1 MPKGPEKQMLE
12 NIRLILS
19 ETRERSER
27 NLEWLGKYMHPYF
40 FITMKEEAH
49 ALSTLANGLQSLET
63 NRRLVLA
70 DRENILI
77 LATLD
82 KPGSLYDTLST
93 LQEREISYTEII
105 HSEKT
110 PPGLDNSIEI
120 QTFKF
125 ERKDPGTISQA
136 GNVPIPGEI
145 RDGVLEELK
154 RNYPDFDQ
162 DWLDRYLKI
171 LWLNDEDYVRIS
183 PHQRVAQILHLY
195 YQGNQHGGVY
205 IDVEDTHWP
214 GFAGEYRVRFAAGNP
229 PQKGFLLQLME
240 AFHRL
245 GIGIRRTYCLVIN
258 TGVHPYFLGTFY
270 VRTRQTADL
279 VPGGQRFAALRSE
292 LYNSQILS
300 TRSFTYR
307 DFVTKKIMCGEDA
320 TLVNAFVSFCHT
332 NLAHSNPDVYELD
345 TVTKAFWSHP
355 ETMLKLVNLFRTRFD
370 PETPDREVT
379 YARALEEV
387 EKAIKGYHTGHR
399 HQDELHRT
407 IFHCCLAFIKHTIKT
422 NFFVQG
428 KQALAFRIDPAYLSD
443 LDHSFTADLPGDRP
457 FRVTFFFGRYG
468 AGYHIGFSDIARGG
482 WRTILAR
489 EKHDYALT
497 ADHIFK
503 EVYVLAHTQ
512 HLKNKDIYEGGSKMA
527 VVVDA
532 EGLVNENLIT
542 QRMYKLQYGF
552 IQAFLDLFIT
562 EEGLA
567 KDPSI
572 VDYYGEDEPIELG
585 PDENMH
591 DEMIE
596 EIARV
601 SVKRGYVLGSGII
614 SSKRIGIGHKE
625 YGVTSTGV
633 VTFAEIT
640 MEALGQNIR
649 KDPFTV
655 KMTGGPDGD
664 VAGNAIRL
672 LLDRCPKVK
681 INLIQDGS
689 GVLFDP
695 AGANRTELRR
705 ILFKGDIDSF
715 RPSRLHEGGFI
726 LYRTSPKKDHL
737 AKRFK
742 RVAHTGKGL
751 EEKWVSLDD
760 FHQEYE
766 DLIFSTPADLFIP
779 AGGRPETIDEEN
791 YSRFIAPDGLP
802 TAQAIVE
809 GANSFI
815 TPEARKRLQEHGVV
829 IMRDA
834 SANKCGV
841 ISSSYEVIANL
852 LMSDNE
858 FLADKDQYVSDVLEI
873 LDKRAADEARLILA
887 RYRETDGSR
896 LYTEISDDISLEINA
911 HYSRLFD
918 LFRRN
923 PELTSDQLLRKALLA
938 HLPRMIRESRKYRA
952 RLNEIPEK
960 YRYAILASEI
970 ASSLVYRSKRET
982 DFVDQIRGHLK
993 RVYTSARQ
1001 EGDPRFE
1008 V

>member
-1 MPKGPEKQMLE
+1 MSKGPEKLMLE
-12 NIRLILS
+12 NIRLITK
-19 ETRERSER
+19 ETLERSEQ
-27 NLEWLGKYMHPYF
+27 NLKWLGKYMHPYF
-40 FITMKEEAH
+40 FITMKEETR

-70 DRENILI
+70 DRESILI

-105 HSEKT
+105 HSEKA

-125 ERKDPGTISQA
+125 GRKDSTEISQA
-136 GNVPIPGEI
+136 GDVSVPKEI
-145 RDGVLEELK
+145 REGVLGELK
-154 RNYPDFDQ
+154 RNYPDFD
-162 DWLDRYLKI
+162 LDKLNRYLQI

-183 PHQRVAQILHLY
+183 PYQRVAQILHLY
-195 YQGNQHGGVY
+195 YQGNQHGGVFF
-205 IDVEDTHWP
+205 DVEDTHWP
-214 GFAGEYRVRFAAGNP
+214 GFPGEYRVRFAAGNP

-245 GIGIRRTYCLVIN
+245 RIGIRRTYCLAIN
-258 TGVHPYFLGTFY
+258 TGIHPYFLGTFY

-279 VPGGQRFAALRSE
+279 APGGQRFAALRSE

-300 TRSFTYR
+300 TDSFTYR
-307 DFVTKKIMCGEDA
+307 DFVTKNIMCGEDA
-320 TLVNAFVSFCHT
+320 SLVNAFVSFCHT
-332 NLAHSNPDVYELD
+332 NLAHSNPDVYELN

-355 ETMLKLVNLFRTRFD
+355 ETMLKLVNLFRIRFD
-370 PETPDREVT
+370 PETPDREVN
-379 YARALEEV
+379 YASALEEV

-407 IFHCCLAFIKHTIKT
+407 TFHCCLAFIKHTIKT
-422 NFFVQG
+422 NFFVQE
-428 KQALAFRIDPAYLSD
+428 KQALAFRIDPTYLSD
-443 LDHSFTADLPGDRP
+443 LDPKFTADLPGDRP
-457 FRVTFFFGRYG
+457 FRITFFFGRYG

-482 WRTILAR
+482 WRTIIAR
-489 EKHDYALT
+489 ERHDYALT

-527 VVVDA
+527 VVLNA
-532 EGLVNENLIT
+532 EGLVDENLIT

-562 EEGLA
+562 EEGRA
-567 KDPSI
+567 KDSAI

-601 SVKRGYVLGSGII
+601 SVKRGYLLGSGII

-681 INLIQDGS
+681 INLILDGS

-705 ILFKGDIDSF
+705 ILFKGDIDIF
-715 RPSRLHEGGFI
+715 RPSRLHKGGFI

-737 AKRFK
+737 TKRFK
-742 RVAHTGKGL
+742 RVTHTGKGI

-766 DLIFSTPADLFIP
+766 DLIFSTAADLFIP

-791 YSRFIAPDGLP
+791 YSRFIAADGSP
-802 TAQAIVE
+802 TAKAIVE

-815 TPEARKRLQEHGVV
+815 TPEARKRLQENGVV

-852 LMSDNE
+852 LMSDDE
-858 FLADKDQYVSDVLEI
+858 FLADKDRYVSDVLEI

-918 LFRRN
+918 LFLRN

-938 HLPRMIRESRKYRA
+938 HLPGIIRENKKYRA

-993 RVYTSARQ
+993 RVYTSERQ
-1001 EGDPRFE
+1001 KGDPRF
-1008 V
+1008 

>member
-1 MPKGPEKQMLE
+1 MPKGPENQLLE
-12 NIRLILS
+12 DIRLILS
-19 ETRERSER
+19 QTSERSER
-27 NLEWLGKYMHPYF
+27 NLAWLVKHMHPYF

-49 ALSTLANGLQSLET
+49 ALSTLANDLQSLQV
-63 NRRLVLA
+63 NRQLVLA
-70 DRENILI
+70 DRDNILI
-77 LATLD
+77 IARQD

-105 HSEKT
+105 HSEKI
-110 PPGLDNSIEI
+110 PPGLENSIEI

-125 ERKDPGTISQA
+125 ERKDPEAISQA
-136 GNVPIPGEI
+136 GDVSVPGDI
-145 RDGVLEELK
+145 RKNVLEELK
-154 RNYPDFDQ
+154 RNYPEFDLNV
-162 DWLDRYLKI
+162 LDRYLQI
-171 LWLNDEDYVRIS
+171 LWLNDENYVRIS
-183 PHQRVAQILHLY
+183 PYQRVAQILHLY
-195 YQGNQHGGVY
+195 YQGNQHGGVFF
-205 IDVEDTHWP
+205 DVEDTHWP
-214 GFAGEYRVRFAAGNP
+214 GFPGEYRVRFAAGNP
-229 PQKGFLLQLME
+229 PQKDFLQQLME

-245 GIGIRRTYCLVIN
+245 RIGIRRTYCLVIS

-270 VRTRQTADL
+270 VRARQSAAPT
-279 VPGGQRFAALRSE
+279 PGTGLFAALRSE
-292 LYNSQILS
+292 LENSQLLS
-300 TRSFTYR
+300 TKSFTYR

-320 TLVNAFVSFCHT
+320 TLINAFVSFCHT
-332 NLAHSNPDVYELD
+332 NLAHSDPDIYELN

-355 ETMLKLVNLFRTRFD
+355 ETALKLVKLFRARFG
-370 PETPDREVT
+370 PETLDRKIT
-379 YARALEEV
+379 YAKALDDV
-387 EKAIKGYHTGHR
+387 EKAIKGHHTGHR
-399 HQDELHRT
+399 HQDELHRI
-407 IFHCCLAFIKHTIKT
+407 IFRCCFSFIKHTLKT
-422 NFFVQG
+422 NFFVHG
-428 KQALAFRIDPAYLSD
+428 KQALAFRLNPAYLD
-443 LDHSFTADLPGDRP
+443 ELDKSFTSDLPGDRP

-482 WRTILAR
+482 WRTILAK
-489 EKHDYALT
+489 EMHDYALT
-497 ADHIFK
+497 TDHIFK

-532 EGLVNENLIT
+532 ESLDDEKLIT

-552 IQAFLDLFIT
+552 IHAFLDLFIT
-562 EEGLA
+562 EDGRA
-567 KDPSI
+567 KDPAI

-614 SSKRIGIGHKE
+614 SSKRIGINHKE

-640 MEALGQNIR
+640 MEALGKNIR

-655 KMTGGPDGD
+655 KITGGPDGD

-672 LLDRCPKVK
+672 LLDRCPNVK
-681 INLIQDGS
+681 INLILDGS
-689 GVLFDP
+689 GALFDP
-695 AGANRTELRR
+695 AGANRAELRR

-715 RPSRLHEGGFI
+715 RPSRLHKGGFI
-726 LYRTSPKKDHL
+726 LYRTHQKKDSL

-742 RVAHTGKGL
+742 RVLRVGDGL
-751 EEKWVSLDD
+751 KEKWVSLDD
-760 FHQEYE
+760 FYQEYE
-766 DLIFSTPADLFIP
+766 DLIFSTQSDLFIP
-779 AGGRPETIDEEN
+779 AGGRPETIDVEN
-791 YSRFIAPDGLP
+791 YSRFITADGSP

-815 TPEARKRLQEHGVV
+815 TPEARERLQEHGVI

-852 LMSDNE
+852 LMSDDE
-858 FLADKDQYVSDVLEI
+858 FLADKDRYVSDVLKI
-873 LDKRAADEARLILA
+873 LDKRAADEARLILS
-887 RYRETDGSR
+887 RHRESDGN
-896 LYTEISDDISLEINA
+896 LFYTEISDHISREINA
-911 HYSRLFD
+911 HYSRLFE
-918 LFRRN
+918 LFREN
-923 PELTSDQLLRKALLA
+923 PELTRDQLMRKALFA
-938 HLPRMIRESRKYRA
+938 HLPRIIRESKKYRA

-970 ASSLVYRSKRET
+970 ASSLVYRSNRDT
-982 DFVDQIRGHLK
+982 DLVDQIRGHLK
-993 RVYTSARQ
+993 RVYAAERP
-1001 EGDPRFE
+1001 EGGGR

>member
-1 MPKGPEKQMLE
+1 MPKGPENQLFE
-12 NIRLILS
+12 DIRLILS

-27 NLEWLGKYMHPYF
+27 NLAWLGKHMHPYF

-49 ALSTLANGLQSLET
+49 ALSTLANDLQSLQV
-63 NRRLVLA
+63 NRQLVLA

-77 LATLD
+77 LARQD
-82 KPGSLYDTLST
+82 RPGSLYDTLST

-105 HSEKT
+105 HSEKA

-125 ERKDPGTISQA
+125 ERKDPEMISQA
-136 GNVPIPGEI
+136 GDVSVPGDI
-145 RDGVLEELK
+145 RKGVLGELK
-154 RNYPDFDQ
+154 RNYPEFDMNK
-162 DWLDRYLKI
+162 LDRYLQI

-183 PHQRVAQILHLY
+183 PYQRVAQILHLY
-195 YQGNQHGGVY
+195 YQGNQYGGVFF
-205 IDVEDTHWP
+205 DVEDTHWP
-214 GFAGEYRVRFAAGNP
+214 GFPGEYRVRFAAGNP

-245 GIGIRRTYCLVIN
+245 GIGIRRTYCLAIN
-258 TGVHPYFLGTFY
+258 TGIHPYFLGTFY
-270 VRTRQTADL
+270 VRARQSAAPIPGTAL
-279 VPGGQRFAALRSE
+279 FAALRSE
-292 LYNSQILS
+292 LENSQILS

-307 DFVTKKIMCGEDA
+307 DFVMKKIMCGEDA

-332 NLAHSNPDVYELD
+332 NLAHSKPDAYELD
-345 TVTKAFWSHP
+345 TVTQAFWYHP
-355 ETMLKLVNLFRTRFD
+355 ETALKLVKLFRARFD
-370 PETPDREVT
+370 PETTDREIT
-379 YARALEEV
+379 YASALEEV

-399 HQDELHRT
+399 HQDQLHRT
-407 IFHCCLAFIKHTIKT
+407 IFRCCLLFVKHTLKT

-428 KQALAFRIDPAYLSD
+428 KQALAFRLDPAYLSD
-443 LDHSFTADLPGDRP
+443 LDQVFIEDLPSERP

-482 WRTILAR
+482 WRTIIAR
-489 EKHDYALT
+489 ERHDYALT

-532 EGLVNENLIT
+532 EGLDDENLIT

-552 IQAFLDLFIT
+552 IHAFLDLFIT
-562 EEGLA
+562 EGGKA
-567 KDPSI
+567 RNPSI

-640 MEALGQNIR
+640 MGALGKDIR

-655 KMTGGPDGD
+655 KITGGPDGD
-664 VAGNAIRL
+664 VAGNTIRF

-681 INLIQDGS
+681 INLILDGS
-689 GVLFDP
+689 GALFDP

-715 RPSRLHEGGFI
+715 RPSTLHKGGFI
-726 LYRTSPKKDHL
+726 LYRTHQKKNGL
-737 AKRFK
+737 VKRFK
-742 RVAHTGKGL
+742 RVSHTGEGL
-751 EEKWVSLDD
+751 KESWVSLDD

-766 DLIFSTPADLFIP
+766 DLIFTTQADLFIP

-791 YSRFIAPDGLP
+791 YSRFITADGAP

-815 TPEARKRLQEHGVV
+815 TPEARERLQEHGVI

-852 LMSDNE
+852 LMSDDE
-858 FLADKDQYVSDVLEI
+858 FLAEKERYVTDVMQI
-873 LDKRAADEARLILA
+873 LDRRAADEARLILA
-887 RYRETDGSR
+887 RHRESDGTR
-896 LYTEISDDISLEINA
+896 FYTEISDNISREINA

-923 PELTSDQLLRKALLA
+923 PALCGDPLLRKALLA
-938 HLPRMIRESRKYRA
+938 HLPRLIRESRKYRA

-970 ASSLVYRSKRET
+970 ASSLVYKSNRET

-993 RVYTSARQ
+993 RVYTSTR
-1001 EGDPRFE
+1001 EGS
-1008 V
+1008 VN

>member
-1 MPKGPEKQMLE
+1 MSEGSENQLLE
-12 NIRLILS
+12 EIRLTMN
-19 ETRERSER
+19 ENRERSEK
-27 NLEWLGKYMHPYF
+27 NLDWLAKHMHPYF
-40 FITMKEEAH
+40 FITMKEEIH
-49 ALSTLANGLQSLET
+49 ALSMLANELQSLET

-70 DRENILI
+70 DRDNVLI

-105 HSEKT
+105 HSEKP
-110 PPGLDNSIEI
+110 PPGLDHSLEI

-125 ERKDPGTISQA
+125 DHKDQNFISKVGQ
-136 GNVPIPGEI
+136 VDIPDDIRRGVRAEI
-145 RDGVLEELK
+145 K
-154 RNYPDFDQ
+154 QTYPDFDLER
-162 DWLDRYLKI
+162 LDRYLKT

-183 PHQRVAQILHLY
+183 PYQRIAQILHLY
-195 YQGNQHGGVY
+195 YQSNQHGGVY
-205 IDVEDTHWP
+205 FDVEDTQWP
-214 GFAGEYRVRFAAGNP
+214 GFQGEYRVRFAAGNP
-229 PQKGFLLQLME
+229 PQKVFLMQLME

-245 GIGIRRTYCLVIN
+245 GIGIRRSYCLTIN

-270 VRTRQTADL
+270 VRARQTGDL
-279 VPGGQRFAALRSE
+279 SPGGHLFASLRSE

-300 TRSFTYR
+300 TKSFAYR
-307 DFVTKKIMCGEDA
+307 DFVTNKILCGEDA
-320 TLVNAFVSFCHT
+320 TLVNAFTSFCHT

-355 ETMLKLVNLFRTRFD
+355 ETALKLIKLFRARFD
-370 PETPDREVT
+370 PGIPDREILYVKT
-379 YARALEEV
+379 LEEV

-399 HQDELHRT
+399 HQDDLHRV
-407 IFHCCLAFIKHTIKT
+407 IFQCCLAFIKHTLKT

-428 KQALAFRIDPAYLSD
+428 KQALAFRLDPAYLGD
-443 LDHSFTADLPGDRP
+443 LDQEFVEDLPVDRP

-482 WRTILAR
+482 WRTIIAR
-489 EKHDYALT
+489 ERHDYALL

-532 EGLVNENLIT
+532 EGLDDENRTT

-552 IQAFLDLFIT
+552 TNAFLDLFIT
-562 EEGLA
+562 EDGLA
-567 KDPSI
+567 KDPAI

-585 PDENMH
+585 PDENLH

-640 MEALGQNIR
+640 MGALGKNIR

-655 KMTGGPDGD
+655 KITGGPDGD

-681 INLIQDGS
+681 INLILDGS
-689 GVLFDP
+689 GALFDP
-695 AGANRTELRR
+695 AGANRSELRR
-705 ILFKGDIDSF
+705 ILFKGDIDRF
-715 RPSRLHEGGFI
+715 RPSRLHKGGFI
-726 LYRTSPKKDHL
+726 LYRTHQKKERL
-737 AKRFK
+737 ARRFK
-742 RVAHTGKGL
+742 RVSRTGKGL

-760 FHQEYE
+760 FHHEYE
-766 DLIFSTPADLFIP
+766 DLIFSTQADLFIP
-779 AGGRPETIDEEN
+779 AGGRPETIDEKN
-791 YSRFIAPDGLP
+791 YSRFITADGSP

-815 TPEARKRLQEHGVV
+815 TPKARERLQEHGVV

-852 LMSDNE
+852 LMSDDE
-858 FLADKDQYVSDVLEI
+858 FLAEKDRYVSDVLKI

-887 RYRETDGSR
+887 RHRESDGNL
-896 LYTEISDDISLEINA
+896 LYTEISDDISREINA
-911 HYSRLFD
+911 HYSKLFD
-918 LFRRN
+918 LFQRN
-923 PELTSDQLLRKALLA
+923 PELISDQIMRKALLA
-938 HLPRMIRESRKYRA
+938 HVPGIIRESKKYRP
-952 RLNEIPEK
+952 RLNEIPKK
-960 YRYAILASEI
+960 YMYAILASEI
-970 ASSLVYRSKRET
+970 ASSLVYKSNRET
-982 DFVDQIRGHLK
+982 DFVDQIKGHLK
-993 RVYTSARQ
+993 RVYTSERQ
-1001 EGDPRFE
+1001 RGDPKF
-1008 V
+1008 VV

>member
-12 NIRLILS
+12 NIRLITK
-19 ETRERSER
+19 ETLERSEQ
-27 NLEWLGKYMHPYF
+27 NLDWLVKHMHPYF

-49 ALSTLANGLQSLET
+49 ALSTLASGLHSLKS
-63 NRRLVLA
+63 NRKLVLA
-70 DRENILI
+70 DRENVFI
-77 LATLD
+77 LARQD

-105 HSEKT
+105 HSEKAL
-110 PPGLDNSIEI
+110 PGLDNSIEI

-125 ERKDPGTISQA
+125 DRKDPEEISQA
-136 GNVPIPGEI
+136 GKVTIPGEI
-145 RDGVLEELK
+145 REGVLEELK
-154 RNYPDFDQ
+154 RNYPDFDH
-162 DWLDRYLKI
+162 DRLDKYLKI
-171 LWLNDEDYVRIS
+171 LWLNDEEYVRIS
-183 PHQRVAQILHLY
+183 PYQRVAQILHLY
-195 YQGNQHGGVY
+195 YQGNQHGGIY

-245 GIGIRRTYCLVIN
+245 GIGIRRTYCLAIN

-279 VPGGQRFAALRSE
+279 APGGQRFAALQSE

-320 TLVNAFVSFCHT
+320 SLVNAFVSFCHT

-428 KQALAFRIDPAYLSD
+428 KQALAFRLDPAYLSE
-443 LDHSFTADLPGDRP
+443 LDHSFTADLPGDWP

-482 WRTILAR
+482 WRTILAK

-527 VVVDA
+527 IVVDA
-532 EGLVNENLIT
+532 EGLVDENRIT

-562 EEGLA
+562 EEGRA
-567 KDPSI
+567 KDPAI

-596 EIARV
+596 EIARI

-640 MEALGQNIR
+640 MGALGKNIR

-664 VAGNAIRL
+664 VAGNSIRL

-681 INLIQDGS
+681 INLILDGS

-695 AGANRTELRR
+695 AGTNRTELRR

-715 RPSRLHEGGFI
+715 RPSRLHKGGFI
-726 LYRTSPKKDHL
+726 LYRTRQKKDRL
-737 AKRFK
+737 TKRFK
-742 RVAHTGKGL
+742 RVSHTGKGL
-751 EEKWVSLDD
+751 EEKWVSIDD

-766 DLIFSTPADLFIP
+766 DLIFSTKTDLFIP

-791 YSRFIAPDGLP
+791 YNRFILTDGSP
-802 TAQAIVE
+802 TAQVIVE

-815 TPEARKRLQEHGVV
+815 TPKAREFLQEHGVV

-852 LMSDNE
+852 LMSDDE
-858 FLADKDQYVSDVLEI
+858 FLADKERYVSDVLEI

-887 RYRETDGSR
+887 RHGKSDGNR
-896 LYTEISDDISLEINA
+896 HYTEISDDISREINA

-918 LFRRN
+918 LFMKN
-923 PELTSDQLLRKALLA
+923 PDLTIDRMLSKALLA
-938 HLPRMIRESRKYRA
+938 HVPRLIRESRKYRA

-970 ASSLVYRSKRET
+970 ASSLVYKSNRET

-993 RVYTSARQ
+993 RVYSSTRE